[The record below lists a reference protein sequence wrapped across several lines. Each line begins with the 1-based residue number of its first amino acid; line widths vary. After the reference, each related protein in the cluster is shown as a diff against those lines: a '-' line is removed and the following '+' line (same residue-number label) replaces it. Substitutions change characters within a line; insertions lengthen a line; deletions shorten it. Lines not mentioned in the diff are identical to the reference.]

1 MTSDIAQCPTQYEYD
16 KSTFVIK
23 LHRMSHF
30 EFLIHYCHNC
40 YDIPSFRLSIIL
52 NLNHKRK
59 VGLA

>member
-40 YDIPSFRLSIIL
+40 YGIPSFMLSLIL
-52 NLNHKRK
+52 NLN
-59 VGLA
+59 